1 MVIRIPDSPA
11 PVDVRAIERE
21 VNRLWQAASERPEL
35 AGAGGA
41 PEGLTRICMLTLVA
55 VARDASTLSRLT
67 DVIQRLTP
75 RYPSRSILVRCGA
88 TGSDEL
94 GAWVSVHCEGADRG
108 RPRVCCEQIV
118 LAAGGRALSR
128 VPGIVLPLLVPDL
141 PVYLWWGED
150 VPMAEGAAA
159 EVARHLVAASDC
171 LVVDSATTARPLTTL
186 AAAAAL
192 AAPLTGGLRDLTW
205 GRLTPWREVIAQS
218 FEPAP
223 MAAMLDRLERVA
235 VAADA
240 TGSEADTIEALL
252 LIGWLAS
259 RLGWEVL
266 QGSAERHAGGI
277 RVLCRRSG
285 AAASLGSQPGET
297 VSVEIRGGPGP
308 VSAVEL
314 CAGGPDPACAVLT
327 RGRRDDGYV
336 EVEIRPGRGRPRRH
350 TIPFAVPDDVA
361 LLAAEL
367 DLVTPS
373 RGLAR
378 ALDLVRRAVPGA

>member
-192 AAPLTGGLRDLTW
+192 AAPLTGGLRDPT
-205 GRLTPWREVIAQS
+205 
-218 FEPAP
+218 
-223 MAAMLDRLERVA
+223 LDRLERGA

-240 TGSEADTIEALL
+240 TGSEADPIEALL

-285 AAASLGSQPGET
+285 AAASPGSQPGET